1 MATKQ
6 HIKRLEEILGR
17 LPGEMASVL
26 IEYAEFLDHRHGR
39 DPLPQDPLAIPR
51 PEQESVVQAM
61 KRLTNTYPM
70 INTEMLLHK
79 AGDLMGQ
86 HLMQA
91 RPAPEV
97 IDDLEALFR
106 QYYEQNT
113 LG

>member
-1 MATKQ
+1 MANKR
-6 HIKRLEEILGR
+6 HIKRLEEILRR
-17 LPGEMASVL
+17 LPDEMASVL
-26 IEYAEFLDHRHGR
+26 MEYAEFLDHRHGR
-39 DPLPQDPLAIPR
+39 DPLPQDSLSIPR

-61 KRLTNTYPM
+61 KRLTKTYPM
-70 INTEMLLHK
+70 IDTEKLLHQ

-106 QYYEQNT
+106 QYYEQTT